1 LWQAIVHWFS
11 ELIQFMYEITVF
23 LGVPNYGFAIILIT
37 ILIKIALFPLTQ
49 KQMKSMRGMQEIQP
63 EVKYIQEKFK
73 DEPEIMQ
80 KKMMELYKEKGVSPF
95 GGCLPLLIQMPIFI
109 AFYQSLI
116 KFEFKVVGNSNR
128 FAHAACYAVAE
139 SPSKA
144 YNPLF
149 IYGGVGLGKTHLMQ
163 AIGHQIL
170 RKYPHYT
177 VMYVSSE
184 KFTNDLISS
193 IKDDNTHGFRN
204 RYRSMDVLLIDDIQF
219 LAGKERTQEEFFHTF
234 NTLHESNKQLVI
246 SSDRPPRSI
255 PTLED
260 RLRSRFEWGLIT
272 DIQPPDL
279 ETRIAILRKKAQ
291 SENLNVPYDI
301 LDYIANSI
309 DSNIRE
315 LEGALIRL
323 VAYATISNKPLNMN
337 TVMEAL
343 KDILPPTSPK
353 KITIEFIQKEVSSY
367 YGLDLKDLIS
377 KKRNKHISYPRQ
389 IAMYLC
395 RKYTDASY
403 PQIGEQFGGR
413 DHTTV
418 MHANDKIEKE
428 ILNDQEVS
436 QLINELSKKID
447 PHLPSD
453 PESLFSNLY
462 LEMTVPAS
470 VVR

>member
-1 LWQAIVHWFS
+1 MSLDYSLVWNQVLAAIREETDATSFDIWFS
-11 ELIQFMYEITVF
+11 MVKFHSFQNNTLHII
-23 LGVPNYGFAIILIT
+23 VPNT
-37 ILIKIALFPLTQ
+37 LT
-49 KQMKSMRGMQEIQP
+49 
-63 EVKYIQEKFK
+63 K
-73 DEPEIMQ
+73 DWIESR
-80 KKMMELYKEKGVSPF
+80 Y
-95 GGCLPLLIQMPIFI
+95 LLIIENKLRTFTNMDINLALSTEP
-109 AFYQSLI
+109 LI
-116 KFEFKVVGNSNR
+116 NMGTSPTLNSKYTFDSFVVGNSNR

-163 AIGHQIL
+163 AIGHRIL
-170 RKYPHYT
+170 SKYPNYT
-177 VMYVSSE
+177 VTYISSE
-184 KFTNDLISS
+184 QFTNELIGS
-193 IKDDNTHGFRN
+193 IKDDTTSGFRN
-204 RYRSMDVLLIDDIQF
+204 RYRSKDVLMIDDIQF

-234 NTLHESNKQLVI
+234 NTLYESNKQLVI

-255 PTLED
+255 PTLEN

-291 SENLNVPYDI
+291 SEDLNVPYDT

-323 VAYATISNKPLNMN
+323 VAYATLGNKPLNMS
-337 TVMEAL
+337 TATEAL
-343 KDILPPTSPK
+343 KDILPPPRPK
-353 KITIEFIQKEVSSY
+353 KITIEGIQKEVASY
-367 YGLDLKDLIS
+367 FGIDIKELIS
-377 KKRNKHISYPRQ
+377 KKRNKNIVFPRQ

-395 RKYTDASY
+395 RKFTDASY

-418 MHANDKIEKE
+418 IHANDKIEKD
-428 ILNDQEVS
+428 IGNDQKCS
-436 QLINELSKKID
+436 DLINELCKKLNPDYSI
-447 PHLPSD
+447 
-453 PESLFSNLY
+453 
-462 LEMTVPAS
+462 
-470 VVR
+470 